1 MIELTK
7 ENIIESI
14 RQIESIIHKIERI
27 DKNKL
32 KQPQL
37 TLTERRLAAL
47 KISLQLLNTELEGIQ

>member
-14 RQIESIIHKIERI
+14 RQIESIIHKIKRI
-27 DKNKL
+27 DKNKF

-37 TLTERRLAAL
+37 TLTERRLVAL
-47 KISLQLLNTELEGIQ
+47 KISLQLLNTELEEIQ

>member
-7 ENIIESI
+7 ESIIESI

-37 TLTERRLAAL
+37 TLTERRLVAL
-47 KISLQLLNTELEGIQ
+47 KISLQLLNTKLEGIQ

>member
-7 ENIIESI
+7 ENIIESV

-37 TLTERRLAAL
+37 TLTERRLVAL
-47 KISLQLLNTELEGIQ
+47 KISLQLLKTELEGIQ

>member
-14 RQIESIIHKIERI
+14 RQIELIIHKIELI

-37 TLTERRLAAL
+37 TLTERRLVAL
-47 KISLQLLNTELEGIQ
+47 KISLQLLNTKLEIIQ

>member
-14 RQIESIIHKIERI
+14 RQFESIIHKIERI

-37 TLTERRLAAL
+37 TLTERRLVAL
-47 KISLQLLNTELEGIQ
+47 KISLQLLNTKLEGIQ